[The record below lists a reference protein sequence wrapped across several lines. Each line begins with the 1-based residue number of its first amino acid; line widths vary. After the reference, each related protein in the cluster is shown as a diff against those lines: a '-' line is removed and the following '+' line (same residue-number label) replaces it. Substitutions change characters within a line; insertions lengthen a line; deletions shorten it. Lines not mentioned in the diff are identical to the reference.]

1 MKTTTLLLA
10 MALSLA
16 LVLSTGSALARMD
29 GCGHGAKAATEA
41 KCAPG
46 ETPQHSCAQSELHGG
61 RVTMTQNHHFETLF
75 SPDGIRIFTYSADQA
90 PQMTEKAKG
99 QVTLKFKD
107 APAQELAFVV
117 QQPQKGE
124 QTVYFCPMHKDVV
137 QMEPGVCKQCGGMKL
152 FAQDY
157 LFAKA
162 DLSKVDP
169 GTLEAIVSLE
179 GLKAPEPKATFTQA
193 FLAMATAP
201 AAPGAQASAK

>member
-1 MKTTTLLLA
+1 MKTTVLHLA

-29 GCGHGAKAATEA
+29 GCGHGAQAATEA

-46 ETPQHSCAQSELHGG
+46 ETAQHSGAQSALHGG
-61 RVTMTQNHHFETLF
+61 QVTMTQSHHFETLF
-75 SPDGIRIFTYSADQA
+75 AADGIRIFTYSADQA

-99 QVTLKFKD
+99 VVALKFKD
-107 APAQELAFVV
+107 APAQEIALVL

-137 QMEPGVCKQCGGMKL
+137 QMEPGICKQCGGMKL

-157 LFAKA
+157 LYAKA
-162 DLSKVDP
+162 DLSKVAL
-169 GTLEAIVSLE
+169 GTLEAVVALE
-179 GLKAPEPKATFTQA
+179 GLKAPEAKVTFTQP
-193 FLAMATAP
+193 FLAMAAVP
-201 AAPGAQASAK
+201 AAQSAQGSAK